1 MDVGMYVGMLLC
13 WYLGILVC
21 RYVGSSLVLAQ
32 TLGFSLVLQLSFICS
47 RCLPIAPA
55 VFLNAS
61 SSAPVA
67 LSGHITLSFLFLCPD
82 MLMT

>member
-1 MDVGMYVGMLLC
+1 MYVCMLVC
-13 WYLGILVC
+13 CYVGILVC
-21 RYVGSSLVLAQ
+21 RYVGS
-32 TLGFSLVLQLSFICS
+32 SLVLQLSFICS